1 MTVMNKM
8 ARKDALFARTSGA
21 FEEAKA
27 SFIVLFET
35 NELVNQW
42 NNTVEAEKARLI
54 TTGVIDGKNETE
66 RKGQLNIKLAP
77 QMEQLAHA
85 ENKLRKAKY
94 FHDLARLEIESIK
107 TLLRVLELE
116 EEFDIFEDAK

>member
-1 MTVMNKM
+1 M
-8 ARKDALFARTSGA
+8 AVSKQEALFARTSKA

-27 SFIVLFET
+27 SFTTLFEA

-54 TTGVIDGKNETE
+54 ATGVIDGKNETE
-66 RKGQLNIKLAP
+66 RKGQLNVKLAP
-77 QMEQLAHA
+77 LMEQLVQA
-85 ENKLRKAKY
+85 ENKLHKAKY

-116 EEFDIFEDAK
+116 EQFDIFEEVK